1 MKNLFKRLIC
11 LSLVLLMLALCACN
25 TADTASTPTEAPT
38 EEPTEEPTE
47 APTYAVVSAVVL
59 KNKKAAGEYIKADD
73 VELAEVS
80 EELLPTDYFKKLL
93 DVIGKWAAEDLEAG
107 AYLGESSITNVS
119 PNSSNKTEEKEKSEA
134 EQLGYVVI
142 TNYLKAN
149 TGVDVSK
156 KIQQVIEQNPNKTI
170 FFPDGEYILANPI
183 CTPADPTKSVSL
195 KLSNYAVLK
204 AASGWEHTE
213 AMVRLGGIEPYN
225 SISINGSNYYFEGGI
240 VDGNGVANG
249 ISIDSGRET
258 SVRNVSIKH
267 TYIGLHIKH
276 GANNGSSDADID
288 TVNIVGNNKPGSI
301 GAYVVGYDNTLTNM
315 RIASV
320 QKGVVLEG
328 AGNFMRNLHPLFIY
342 GGDYE
347 YKDSIGFDDQSGG
360 NWYDF
365 CYSDQFAT
373 GFRMAGHTLST
384 YQTCFCFWYKKDTT
398 QVGFR
403 STGKFN
409 STIWNTKVNLA
420 HTDIESAYLIVESTG
435 GGGRIDCPIFDTS
448 KCTDNTYKS
457 YLTSFLS
464 SGVVWPK

>member
-1 MKNLFKRLIC
+1 
-11 LSLVLLMLALCACN
+11 MLALCACN
-25 TADTASTPTEAPT
+25 TQETPEPTEAPVTEAPT
-38 EEPTEEPTE
+38 EQPTE

-59 KNKKAAGEYIKADD
+59 KNKKAAGEYIMADD
-73 VELAEVS
+73 VELVEVS
-80 EELLPTDYFKKLL
+80 EELVPADRLTKVLQA
-93 DVIGKWAAEDLEAG
+93 IGKWAAEDLEEG
-107 AYLGESSITNVS
+107 TYLGESLITKTS
-119 PNSSNKTEEKEKSEA
+119 PNASNKTEEKEKSEA

-156 KIQQVIEQNPNKTI
+156 KIQQVIEENPNKTI

-195 KLSNYAVLK
+195 MLSNYAVLK
-204 AASGWEHTE
+204 AAAGWEHTE

-225 SISINGSNYYFEGGI
+225 SITINGSNYYLEGGVI
-240 VDGNGVANG
+240 DGSGVANG
-249 ISIDSGRET
+249 VSIDSGRET
-258 SVRNVSIKH
+258 SVRNVSIKN
-267 TYIGLHIKH
+267 TYIGLHIKT

-288 TVNIVGNNKPGSI
+288 TVNIVGNNKAGSI
-301 GAYVVGYDNTLTNM
+301 GVYVVGYDNTLTNM

-320 QKGVVLEG
+320 QTGVALEG
-328 AGNFMRNLHPLFIY
+328 AGNFLRNIHPLFIY

-347 YKDSIGFDDQSGG
+347 YKDSIGFDDRSSG

-373 GFRMAGHTLST
+373 GFRMTGNTLST
-384 YQTCFCFWYKKDTT
+384 YQTCFCFWYRKDTT

-409 STIWNTKVNLA
+409 STIWNTKVNLSN
-420 HTDIESAYLIVESTG
+420 TDIESAYIIVATKG
-435 GGGRIDCPIFDTS
+435 GGGRIECPIFNTS
-448 KCTDNTYKS
+448 KCTDNTYKT
-457 YLTSFLS
+457 YLKGDVMWT
-464 SGVVWPK
+464 K